1 MIENLKNKTLLYAED
16 ELSVQAQ
23 YTTYFKNIFKKVY
36 IASNGEEVLNLYK
49 ENKIDALILD
59 INMPRIN
66 GLELTRQIKSLN
78 PNIPIIL
85 LTARFDKETL
95 KEAIELQLL
104 TYLEKPVS
112 RNNLK
117 EALNKLS
124 KNFEDKNI
132 INLWQIEGNF
142 YYWNNNQK
150 FLYIND
156 KNIKLTKKETLF
168 LNLLIEK
175 NSICTYQD
183 IYEYIWENSDK
194 QYNESTIKT
203 LLSSL
208 RLKLPNNAIKSIYG
222 IGYYIDLKR

>member
-1 MIENLKNKTLLYAED
+1 M
-16 ELSVQAQ
+16 
-23 YTTYFKNIFKKVY
+23 Y

-85 LTARFDKETL
+85 LTARSDKETL